1 MVERFNFVPFF
12 QRKIIMLKNQIK
24 AVFFDLDDTLLD
36 FNLCAREAI
45 IDSCKD
51 MGIPFSEKLYEN
63 FTRINPALWKM
74 VETGVITRAT
84 LHKLRF
90 LSILSETGIDADDQE
105 LERLLKVHIKKCA
118 VRLPYAEEILKYL
131 HGKYELYVTS
141 NASQEQQ
148 ISRLEKA
155 GLLTYLTD
163 VFTSGRIGV
172 EKPKREFFEGVFK
185 LLPHLL
191 PEQTIIVGDSLRA
204 DIVGGKSYGV
214 KTCWLDRFGNDFPG
228 ITPDYTITNLKEL
241 ENLL

>member
-1 MVERFNFVPFF
+1 
-12 QRKIIMLKNQIK
+12 MLKNQIK

-36 FNLCAREAI
+36 FNLCARDAI

-51 MGIPFSEKLYEN
+51 MGIEFSETLYEN

-74 VETGVITRAT
+74 VETGVISRAT

-118 VRLPYAEEILKYL
+118 VPLPYAKEILQYL
-131 HGKYELYVTS
+131 QNKYELYVTS

-148 ISRLEKA
+148 VLRLEKA
-155 GLLTYLTD
+155 GLLPYLTD

-172 EKPKREFFEGVFK
+172 EKPKREFFEGVFS
-185 LLPHLL
+185 HLSHL
-191 PEQTIIVGDSLRA
+191 SPEQTIIVGDSLRA
-204 DIVGGKSYGV
+204 DIVGGKAYGI

-228 ITPDYTITNLKEL
+228 VTPDYTITKLEEL